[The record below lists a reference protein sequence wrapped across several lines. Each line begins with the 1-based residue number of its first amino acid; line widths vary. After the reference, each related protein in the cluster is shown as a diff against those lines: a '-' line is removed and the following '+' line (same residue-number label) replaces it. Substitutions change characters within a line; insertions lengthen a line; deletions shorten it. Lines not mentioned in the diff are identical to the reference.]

1 MATATRVESLLT
13 FDLVAKLCRDLGFRC
28 GKGALLIAAVIRG
41 FAEIGLPSAAF
52 AKAATHT

>member
-28 GKGALLIAAVIRG
+28 GKALLIAAVIRG